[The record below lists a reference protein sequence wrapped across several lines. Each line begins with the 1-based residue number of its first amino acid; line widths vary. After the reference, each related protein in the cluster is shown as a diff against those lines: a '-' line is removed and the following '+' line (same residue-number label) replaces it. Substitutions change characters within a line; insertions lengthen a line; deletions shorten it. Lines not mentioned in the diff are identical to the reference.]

1 MMKTNVMPIYQREL
15 KSIFYSP
22 VAYMV
27 LFAFFLLAGFF
38 WYIGL
43 VSYGQASMQAAAY
56 AQFRPGDAQNMKL
69 VEMLLAPFYDNV
81 TVTFLLLLPL
91 ISMRQFSEEKKM
103 GTIETL
109 FTYPFSDLDIVLGKW
124 MASLTLLLA
133 LLMPVLILPAM
144 IADKVALPWGIVLS
158 GMLGLFLVGGS
169 YLAAGL
175 FFSALTENQI
185 VAAALSF
192 GSLLFLF
199 VLGWLEGVSSG
210 WVKDLVSN
218 LTLINHFQGLTKGS
232 ISLKDLTYFI
242 FFTVFCLFGT
252 LRVLESKQWR

>member
-1 MMKTNVMPIYQREL
+1 MTSNILPVYKREL
-15 KSIFYSP
+15 KSIYYSP

-27 LFAFFLLAGFF
+27 LFAFFLMAGLF
-38 WYIGL
+38 WYSG
-43 VSYGQASMQAAAY
+43 VAWYAKMSMESAAMAQYRQAGQ
-56 AQFRPGDAQNMKL
+56 
-69 VEMLLAPFYDNV
+69 EMHIVDMLMAPFYGNL
-81 TVTFLLLLPL
+81 TVTFMLLLPL
-91 ISMRQFSEEKKM
+91 VSMRQFSEEKKM

-124 MASLTLLLA
+124 FASLTLLATLLLPLLLFPA
-133 LLMPVLILPAM
+133 LV
-144 IADKVALPWGIVLS
+144 ADKTVLPWPVVLS
-158 GMLGLFLVGGS
+158 GLFGLFLVGAS

-175 FFSALTENQI
+175 FFSSLTENQI

-199 VLGWLEGVSSG
+199 VIGWLETQASG
-210 WVKDLVSN
+210 WAKSLIEN
-218 LTLINHFQGLTKGS
+218 LTLLNHFQGLTKGV

-242 FFTVFCLFGT
+242 FFTIFCLFGT

>member
-1 MMKTNVMPIYQREL
+1 MKSNILPVYLREL

-27 LFAFFLLAGFF
+27 MFAFFLLAGIF
-38 WYIGL
+38 WYSG
-43 VSYGQASMQAAAY
+43 VMWYAKTSMEAAAM
-56 AQFRPGDAQNMKL
+56 AQFRPGQEMHIVDML
-69 VEMLLAPFYDNV
+69 VAPFYGNL
-81 TVTFLLLLPL
+81 TVTFMLLLPL
-91 ISMRQFSEEKKM
+91 VSMRQFSEEKKM

-124 MASLTLLLA
+124 FASLTLLSA
-133 LLMPVLILPAM
+133 LLLPLLLFPM
-144 IADKVALPWGIVLS
+144 LVADKTALPWAIVLS
-158 GMLGLFLVGGS
+158 GLFGLFLVGAS

-175 FFSALTENQI
+175 FFSSLTENQI

-199 VLGWLEGVSSG
+199 VVGWLETLASG
-210 WVKDLVSN
+210 WVKDLISN
-218 LTLINHFQGLTKGS
+218 VTLLNHFLGLTKGV
-232 ISLKDLTYFI
+232 ISLKDLSYFF
-242 FFTVFCLFGT
+242 FFTIFCLFGT

>member
-1 MMKTNVMPIYQREL
+1 MRTNILPIYQREL

-22 VAYMV
+22 VAYLV
-27 LFAFFLLAGFF
+27 LFAFYLLTCFF
-38 WYIGL
+38 WYSGL
-43 VSYGQASMQAAAY
+43 AWYAKASIEASSMS
-56 AQFRPGDAQNMKL
+56 QFMGGPREMKL
-69 VEMLLAPFYDNV
+69 VEMLVAPFFGNV
-81 TVTFLLLLPL
+81 TVTFMLLLPL

-124 MASLTLLLA
+124 FASLTLLAA
-133 LLMPVLILPAM
+133 LMLPLLLFPALV
-144 IADKVALPWGIVLS
+144 ADKTSMPWAVVFS
-158 GMLGLFLVGGS
+158 GLVGLFLVGAC

-192 GSLLFLF
+192 GTLLFLF
-199 VLGWLEGVSSG
+199 ILGWMESLTSG
-210 WVKDLVSN
+210 WVKSLVES
-218 LTLINHFQGLTKGS
+218 LTVINHFQGMTKGA
-232 ISLKDLTYFI
+232 ISLKDLSYFI
-242 FFTVFCLFGT
+242 FFTFFCLFGT

>member
-1 MMKTNVMPIYQREL
+1 MSTNILPIYKREL

-27 LFAFFLLAGFF
+27 LLAFFALTSFF
-38 WYIGL
+38 WSVG
-43 VSYGQASMQAAAY
+43 VSYYAQASMQAAQM
-56 AQFRPGDAQNMKL
+56 AQFRGGGNQDMKL
-69 VEMLLAPFYDNV
+69 VDMLLMPFTGNL
-81 TVTFLLLLPL
+81 TVTFIFLMPL

-124 MASLTLLLA
+124 LASVTLLLVMLAPLVLFPA
-133 LLMPVLILPAM
+133 L
-144 IADKVALPWGIVLS
+144 IADKVVLPWAVVFSGVFGI
-158 GMLGLFLVGGS
+158 FLVGAA

-175 FFSALTENQI
+175 FFSSLTENQI

-192 GSLLFLF
+192 GSLLFLHI
-199 VLGWLEGVSSG
+199 LGWSEGMVNG
-210 WVKDLVSN
+210 WVKSLVAN
-218 LTLINHFQGLTKGS
+218 LAMLGHFEGLLKGS
-232 ISLKDLTYFI
+232 VSLKDLSYFF
-242 FFTVFCLFGT
+242 FFTTFCLFGT